1 MARIIYSLF
10 FYLMLPFI
18 IIRLLYKSRQSHG
31 YRQRWRER
39 FGWFQAPEKTGGIW
53 IHAVSVGETIAAV
66 PMIKALQQAYPYKQ
80 IIITSMTPT
89 GSERVR
95 ALFHDSVFHVY
106 VPYDFPG
113 AVKRFLRKVKPSL
126 LILME
131 TELWPNCLHYCAKQK
146 VPVILANARLS
157 EQSYLGYRRI
167 KRVAAKMLS
176 EISLIGA
183 QAEPDAQRFI
193 KLGAAPDKVIV
204 TGSMKFDIRIAD
216 SVQQHASELREAL
229 HPERPIWIAASTHEN
244 EEEHVLKAF
253 QKIRQRVPDSLLIL
267 VPRHPERFPKVAEL
281 CRKQGYKVVCRS
293 QHQFPNSHTDIYLG
307 DTMGELLIL
316 YGASDIAFV
325 GGSLV
330 PIGGHNM
337 LEPAA
342 LAIPSITGPN
352 YFNFATIVSLLEEAN
367 GLRKIQNTDELADVV
382 IDWFNDP
389 SKRQQAGK
397 NAKQVVEAHR
407 GSMAAHL
414 NMVED
419 ILSPNRT

>member
-1 MARIIYSLF
+1 
-10 FYLMLPFI
+10 MLPFI

-31 YRQRWRER
+31 YRKRWRER
-39 FGWFQAPEKTGGIW
+39 FGWFDAPKQKGGIW
-53 IHAVSVGETIAAV
+53 VHAVSVGETIAAI
-66 PMIKALQQAYPYKQ
+66 PMIKALQKAYPEKP

-113 AVKRFLRKVKPSL
+113 AVKRFLRKVQPSM

-146 VPVILANARLS
+146 VPVLLANARLS
-157 EQSYLGYRRI
+157 ERSYLGYRRI
-167 KRVAAKMLS
+167 KKVAATMLS
-176 EISLIGA
+176 EITLIGA
-183 QAEPDAQRFI
+183 QAQPDADRFI
-193 KLGAAPDKVIV
+193 KLGAAANKVIV
-204 TGSMKFDIRIAD
+204 TGSMKFDISIA
-216 SVQQHASELREAL
+216 SQVHEQAAELRRAL
-229 HPERPIWIAASTHEN
+229 GADRSIWIAASTHEN

-253 QKIRQRVPDSLLIL
+253 QKIRQRVPDALLIL

-281 CRKQGYKVVCRS
+281 CRKQGYQVVCRS
-293 QHQFPNSHTDIYLG
+293 QQQACTSSTNIYLG

-316 YGASDIAFV
+316 YGASDMAFV

-342 LAIPSITGPN
+342 LAVPSITGPN
-352 YFNFATIVSLLEEAN
+352 YFNFSTIVLLLEKAG
-367 GLRKIQNTDELADVV
+367 GLRKIQDADTLADVV
-382 IDWFNDP
+382 IEWFKDP
-389 SKRQQAGK
+389 LNRKQAGIQ
-397 NAKQVVEAHR
+397 AQQVVASHR
-407 GSMAAHL
+407 GAVAAHL
-414 NMVED
+414 TMVETL
-419 ILSPNRT
+419 LSHKRIASSS